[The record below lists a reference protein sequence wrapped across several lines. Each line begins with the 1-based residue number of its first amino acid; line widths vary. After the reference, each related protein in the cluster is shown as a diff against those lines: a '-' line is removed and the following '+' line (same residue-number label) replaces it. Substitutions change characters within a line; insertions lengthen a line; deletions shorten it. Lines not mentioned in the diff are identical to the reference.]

1 MLPRPR
7 SVSGWNTVPVGAYK
21 PFHELVTACD
31 GRHAMDCGTFLNGYS
46 DFRDELLPA
55 RSREAFAAHAR
66 DCARCARYDR
76 VIRGGVQV
84 LTAGDDLRV
93 SEDFMDRLQHRLYHV
108 DDELA
113 AARGRRSA
121 GSGRVRRH
129 VAVAAAI
136 VAVAI
141 APRFWIPGAPTV
153 TMLPSVV
160 AVGPG
165 SAEWDE
171 LPDVVVAASGE
182 AGLTARL
189 EEVGV
194 RVLPLPYR
202 DVVHHSASRVTL
214 AAYSRGE

>member
-1 MLPRPR
+1 M
-7 SVSGWNTVPVGAYK
+7 VPVGAYK
-21 PFHELVTACD
+21 PFHEPVTACD

-46 DFRDELLPA
+46 DFRDDLLPA
-55 RSREAFAAHAR
+55 PAREAFAAHAR
-66 DCARCARYDR
+66 GCDRCARYDR

-84 LTAGDDLRV
+84 LTAGEGLRV
-93 SEDFMDRLQHRLYHV
+93 SADFMDRLQHRLYHV

-113 AARGRRSA
+113 AARRHRGP
-121 GSGRVRRH
+121 GSGGALRR

-136 VAVAI
+136 VAVAV
-141 APRFWIPGAPTV
+141 APRFWMPGAATV

-160 AVGPG
+160 AAGPG

-171 LPDVVVAASGE
+171 LPGIVAVASGE